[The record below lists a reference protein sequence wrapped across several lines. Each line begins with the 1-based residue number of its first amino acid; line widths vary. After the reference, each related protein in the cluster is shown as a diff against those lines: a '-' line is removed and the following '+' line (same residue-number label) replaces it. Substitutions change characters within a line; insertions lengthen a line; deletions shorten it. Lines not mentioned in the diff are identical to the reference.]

1 MPAYIDSSQTFVIQA
16 VPIADKVAI
25 NFGGVHGEMVESWQV
40 NLNLKGSIQATSL
53 VFNFIHHYAKLT
65 GNYIHT

>member
-25 NFGGVHGEMVESWQV
+25 NFRGVHGEMVES
-40 NLNLKGSIQATSL
+40 
-53 VFNFIHHYAKLT
+53 
-65 GNYIHT
+65 